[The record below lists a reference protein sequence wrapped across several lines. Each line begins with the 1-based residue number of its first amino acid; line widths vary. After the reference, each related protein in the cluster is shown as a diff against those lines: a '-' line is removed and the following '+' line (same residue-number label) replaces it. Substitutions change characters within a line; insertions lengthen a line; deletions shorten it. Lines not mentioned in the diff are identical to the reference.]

1 MTNTFARVERVL
13 WIACPVL
20 LFAVMFGH
28 MTAIVF
34 NALALLALGTLA
46 GAFSP
51 QRPPLWRWPLALPIA
66 CWAGW
71 SLAAVAWS
79 AYPVISFHAWLDEVL
94 YPLVSFWGFWI
105 LGTRTQRLE
114 PLALVNWVACV
125 LLALISALYWGH
137 LQPPTATTFPLHF
150 YNRVGHTSTLAV
162 FAMALFSGVLLRPRW
177 RVFSVT
183 GLVLCLFIGLATL
196 NRFFWPAAAATL
208 LVALFPLYRRH
219 ILLAL
224 LAIAVVGVAA
234 VGTLE
239 YSARLRLGDAATVSV
254 TRDVAIDGHEILI
267 PQAFSSIGDTVSSD
281 TRPKLWAFYTSE
293 AKRHMWRGVGFGKP
307 LPGMVYRSE
316 MPQSLLQIEPQAL
329 THAHNLFLNT
339 WLQTGMIGAV
349 LETVLLLSLV
359 LHFWRVRGGDPWLCA
374 AGIALVAGM
383 IAKNTTD
390 DFMWQTTML
399 AFWSFAG
406 LMLGSAQQRAG
417 LGASPRAGR
426 SASRARYDVT
436 YTR

>member
-13 WIACPVL
+13 WIACPVI

-34 NALALLALGTLA
+34 IALALLALGTLA
-46 GAFSP
+46 AIFSP
-51 QRPPLWRWPLALPIA
+51 QRPPLWRWPLVVPIA
-66 CWAGW
+66 CWALW

-79 AYPVISFHAWLDEVL
+79 GYPAVSMHAWCDEVL
-94 YPLVSFWGFWI
+94 YPLVSFWGFWL
-105 LGTRTQRLE
+105 LGTRTRRLA
-114 PLALVNWVACV
+114 PFVLVTWVACV

-137 LQPPTATTFPLHF
+137 LQPPTANTFPLHF

-162 FAMALFSGVLLRPRW
+162 FAMALFAGVLLRPGW
-177 RVFSVT
+177 RVFGLS

-196 NRFFWPAAAATL
+196 NRFFWPAAAAVL

-219 ILLAL
+219 VLLAL
-224 LAIAVVGVAA
+224 LAFAVIGAA
-234 VGTLE
+234 GVGTLE
-239 YSARLRLGDAATVSV
+239 YSARLRLGAAVPAAAAH
-254 TRDVAIDGHEILI
+254 DMAIEGHEVLV

-281 TRPKLWAFYTSE
+281 TRPKLWAFYTAE
-293 AKRHMWRGVGFGKP
+293 AKRHTWIGVGFGKP
-307 LPGMVYRSE
+307 LPGMVYQQE
-316 MPQSLLQIEPQAL
+316 VPHSLLVIEPQAL

-339 WLQTGMIGAV
+339 WLQTGVIGVV
-349 LETVLLLSLV
+349 LETALLLCLV
-359 LHFWRVRGGDPWLCA
+359 ASFWKVRREDPWLCA

-390 DFMWQTTML
+390 DFMWQTTIL

-406 LMLGSAQQRAG
+406 LLLGNAQQLVQDG
-417 LGASPRAGR
+417 
-426 SASRARYDVT
+426 SRRGSRGPF
-436 YTR
+436 TR